1 MTKNDRAVVLR
12 LKVRRLHF
20 VVHSDR
26 RDETASR
33 IRDNAV
39 ISFVMPQVLCEEADP
54 VSESLIARSPI
65 ELCHS
70 GLKGR
75 AGFIYLATRVDI
87 SLRVQPQRFAALPQ
101 IAQRGISEA
110 Q

>member
-75 AGFIYLATRVDI
+75 ARFIYLAI
-87 SLRVQPQRFAALPQ
+87 SLRVRPQRFAALPQ

-110 Q
+110 E

>member
-1 MTKNDRAVVLR
+1 MIAPLCLDLKSDAFTLSCTQIDEMKLR
-12 LKVRRLHF
+12 LEF
-20 VVHSDR
+20 
-26 RDETASR
+26 EMM
-33 IRDNAV
+33 V
-39 ISFVMPQVLCEEADP
+39 ISFVMPQVLCEEADA

-75 AGFIYLATRVDI
+75 ARFIYLATSVDI
-87 SLRVQPQRFAALPQ
+87 SLRVRPQRFAALPQ

-110 Q
+110 E

>member
-1 MTKNDRAVVLR
+1 MIAPLCLDLKSDAFTLSCTQIDEMKLR
-12 LKVRRLHF
+12 LEF
-20 VVHSDR
+20 
-26 RDETASR
+26 E
-33 IRDNAV
+33 IMV

-75 AGFIYLATRVDI
+75 V
-87 SLRVQPQRFAALPQ
+87 RFAPDYRR
-101 IAQRGISEA
+101 IAVSRQTTFHSQNGRE
-110 Q
+110 